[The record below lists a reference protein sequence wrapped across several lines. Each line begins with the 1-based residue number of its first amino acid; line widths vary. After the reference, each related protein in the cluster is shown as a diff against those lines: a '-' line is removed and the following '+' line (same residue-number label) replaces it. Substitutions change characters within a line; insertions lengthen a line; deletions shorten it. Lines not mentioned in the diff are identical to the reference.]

1 MKKIIAAF
9 DGLKFS
15 ENTMDYA
22 IHIAKESGAHLVGI
36 FLDDAT
42 YSSYK
47 IYELLSDGMVD
58 QAKLKRLVEKDN
70 DTRHT
75 AATSFETACGKAGI
89 NFSVH
94 HDRKI
99 ASNELA
105 HESIYADLLI
115 IDSKETLT
123 HYKEDPPTSFMRNLL
138 ADVQCPALVVPDKF
152 AGFKKNILLYDG
164 EPSSVYAIKMLDYTL
179 PFLKNADT
187 EVLSVKDINSTLHLP
202 DNKLMKEFVKRHYP
216 DAKYQVLQGFPE
228 TEIIKYLKEQPA
240 GTLIALG
247 AYRRGAVS
255 RFFRQSMADSLMI
268 EIKLPLFI
276 AHNK

>member
-15 ENTMDYA
+15 ESAMEYA
-22 IHIAKESGAHLVGI
+22 IYVAKESGAHLVGI

-58 QAKLKRLVEKDN
+58 QPKLQRLVEKDSVSRRKVSAN
-70 DTRHT
+70 
-75 AATSFETACGKAGI
+75 FETACKKAGI
-89 NFSVH
+89 NFSIH

-99 ASNELA
+99 AVNELV

-115 IDSKETLT
+115 INSKETLT
-123 HYKEDPPTSFMRNLL
+123 HYSEEPPTRFIRSLL
-138 ADVQCPALVVPDKF
+138 ADVQCPVLVVPDKF
-152 AGFKKNILLYDG
+152 TVFKRNILLYDG
-164 EPSSVYAIKMLDYTL
+164 APSSVYAVKMLDYTL
-179 PFLKNADT
+179 AFLKNTAT

-202 DNKLMKEFVKRHYP
+202 YNKLMKEFMKRHYP
-216 DAKYQVLQGFPE
+216 DAKYKVVQGFPE

-240 GTLIALG
+240 GTLITLG
-247 AYRRGAVS
+247 AYRRGTVS